1 MRAGALHSQMT
12 GASSRS
18 FRCGQLGS
26 YGLARDPVVRYGCP
40 EASDR
45 PPCGTDGRKLGAAP
59 RIDLNG
65 TAPRIRERAVG
76 DERPESALRSR
87 LDAAWG
93 LKPRP
98 SGSSHLY
105 IGWACC
111 KMADMLASFRP
122 TRETDKS
129 LIGLSGVLSILRSL
143 LNAFECIA
151 FYKTDILQ
159 QFNQTGICLSSRL
172 HQKEGVLE

>member
-1 MRAGALHSQMT
+1 MHAGALYPPDD
-12 GASSRS
+12 GASTKS
-18 FRCGQLGS
+18 FRCGKLGS
-26 YGLARDPVVRYGCP
+26 CGLARDPVVRYGCP

-65 TAPRIRERAVG
+65 TAPRIRESAVG
-76 DERPESALRSR
+76 DERPEPALRSR

-98 SGSSHLY
+98 SGPSHLY

-122 TRETDKS
+122 TRETDKF

-143 LNAFECIA
+143 LYAFESIA
-151 FYKTDILQ
+151 FYKTYILK
-159 QFNQTGICLSSRL
+159 QFNQTGICPSSRS